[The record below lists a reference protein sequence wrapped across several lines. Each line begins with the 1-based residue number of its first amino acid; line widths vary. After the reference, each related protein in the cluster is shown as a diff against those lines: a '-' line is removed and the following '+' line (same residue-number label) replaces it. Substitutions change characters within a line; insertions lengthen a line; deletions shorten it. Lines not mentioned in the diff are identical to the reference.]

1 MPKRKN
7 IRECLKQL
15 LNSSFIEEDQKV
27 SGSMQVAR
35 GLFTSAKS
43 GNVPAVKALIELTE
57 EETANPSISKLYDAL
72 DSSCEDEG
80 D

>member
-1 MPKRKN
+1 
-7 IRECLKQL
+7 
-15 LNSSFIEEDQKV
+15 
-27 SGSMQVAR
+27 MQVAQ

-57 EETANPSISKLYDAL
+57 EEAANPSISKLYDAL

>member
-57 EETANPSISKLYDAL
+57 EEAANPSISKLYDAL